1 MKKNK
6 QNLKTVLAICL
17 VFTLMSAPCMA
28 QKFEGLADR
37 PQMGWSTWNKFQ
49 GNISEEIIK
58 GIADVVTYLVYAERC
73 RRISDSGL
81 GNSNRGFLCKNRG
94 HQGANK

>member
-17 VFTLMSAPCMA
+17 LLTLMSTPCMA

-49 GNISEEIIK
+49 GNISE
-58 GIADVVTYLVYAERC
+58 D
-73 RRISDSGL
+73 RIFSTWPLLELDATIL
-81 GNSNRGFLCKNRG
+81 IP
-94 HQGANK
+94 A